1 MTAKA
6 KGGTP
11 QGEAQPATAEEI
23 LHRESCYRTRSRYGA
38 LRSEAP
44 VPRATARESE
54 RTGDAVPE
62 ETEAEVG
69 EKPRRAEPLY
79 SFGFCCRHETIS
91 LQ

>member
-44 VPRATARESE
+44 VPLATARESE
-54 RTGDAVPE
+54 HAGDAVPE
-62 ETEAEVG
+62 ETGTEIG

-79 SFGFCCRHETIS
+79 GFGFF
-91 LQ
+91 LLV